1 LVIAFEIACAVCLS
15 WPRSLDTGT
24 RFLRSSES
32 EHPEGRESDAESDPA
47 GVVKV
52 PTNCTSIG
60 PPETVFHGR

>member
-1 LVIAFEIACAVCLS
+1 MS
-15 WPRSLDTGT
+15 T
-24 RFLRSSES
+24 RKEER
-32 EHPEGRESDAESDPA
+32 SDAESDPA